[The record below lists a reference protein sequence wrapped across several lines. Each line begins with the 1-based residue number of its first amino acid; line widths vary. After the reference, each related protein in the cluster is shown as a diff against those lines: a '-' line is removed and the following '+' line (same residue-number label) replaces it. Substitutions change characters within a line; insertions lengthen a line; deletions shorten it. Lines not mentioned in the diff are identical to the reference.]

1 VIKGIL
7 TAEDAGRAVD
17 EGADAIVISNAL
29 PTAGAV
35 VRRVFR
41 GPREGNADHDG
52 RERRRLGTQA
62 PTSVPGFQA
71 PLVTRNGAIVAGFDV
86 LEETPLTGVWFA
98 VAAVVAL
105 VAALR

>member
-1 VIKGIL
+1 L
-7 TAEDAGRAVD
+7 YDESSAGR
-17 EGADAIVISNAL
+17 E
-29 PTAGAV
+29 
-35 VRRVFR
+35 R
-41 GPREGNADHDG
+41 GTPIMTGE
-52 RERRRLGTQA
+52 ERRRLGTQA

>member
-1 VIKGIL
+1 VEL
-7 TAEDAGRAVD
+7 DAARAVVRA
-17 EGADAIVISNAL
+17 GTRTPRSRPVRAAL